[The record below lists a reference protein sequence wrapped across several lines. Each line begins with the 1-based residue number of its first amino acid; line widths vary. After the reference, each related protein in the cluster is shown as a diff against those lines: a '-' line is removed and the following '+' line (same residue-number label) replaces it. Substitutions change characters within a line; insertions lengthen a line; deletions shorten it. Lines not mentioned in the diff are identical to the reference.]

1 MSTVS
6 KFTGMIDKLAI
17 SMAVLCAIHCLIV
30 PILIVLVPLINT
42 TFFVHKDFHL
52 WMLIAVFPTT
62 LASILIG
69 CRKHK
74 DRFVLASCFLGLA
87 SLVLAF
93 YLQQQG
99 IAHCES
105 CAAEGGISEIGSVAW
120 INTLGGAFLIVA
132 HSRNFYL
139 CRKASCSKQNSECKC
154 C

>member
-6 KFTGMIDKLAI
+6 KFIGMIDKLAI
-17 SMAVLCAIHCLIV
+17 SMAVLCAIHCLVV

-42 TFFVHKDFHL
+42 TFFVHQDFHL

-74 DRFVLASCFLGLA
+74 DKFVFIACILGLA

-93 YLQQQG
+93 CLQQQG

-105 CAAEGGISEIGSVAW
+105 CATESGTSKIGSVAW
-120 INTLGGAFLIVA
+120 INTFGGAFLIFA

-139 CRKASCSKQNSECKC
+139 CRKASCSKKKSDCNC

>member
-99 IAHCES
+99 IVRCES

-120 INTLGGAFLIVA
+120 INTLGGAFLVVA

-139 CRKASCSKQNSECKC
+139 CRKASCSKENSECKC

>member
-93 YLQQQG
+93 CLQQQG

-105 CAAEGGISEIGSVAW
+105 CAAAGSRVRPAKRFFQSEFSIPSLRTRSHCLCKV
-120 INTLGGAFLIVA
+120 
-132 HSRNFYL
+132 RYL
-139 CRKASCSKQNSECKC
+139 AATSP
-154 C
+154 